1 MECRA
6 MPCLPLKL
14 ARNVGSVA
22 FRFRRTSCARGPS
35 PEGDLARAT
44 LSRRMSG
51 WAADPVALWMETP
64 SPPKPNPKPNP
75 RLFLSELPLHLSN
88 PPLLPPQPSP

>member
-22 FRFRRTSCARGPS
+22 FRFRRTSCVRGPF
-35 PEGDLARAT
+35 PEEDLARAT
-44 LSRRMSG
+44 LSRRMAG

-64 SPPKPNPKPNP
+64 SPPKPNPL
-75 RLFLSELPLHLSN
+75 LFLLRTTPPHSLILHCCLHSH
-88 PPLLPPQPSP
+88 PHS